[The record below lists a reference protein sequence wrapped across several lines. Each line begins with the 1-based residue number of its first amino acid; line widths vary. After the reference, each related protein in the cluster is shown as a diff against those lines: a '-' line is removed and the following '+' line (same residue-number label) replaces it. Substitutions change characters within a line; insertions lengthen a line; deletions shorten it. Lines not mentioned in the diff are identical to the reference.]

1 MNSIINTKMTCKGI
15 CVRYKAQK
23 PVGTGRYASGQRRC
37 QICEIFIKWE
47 GLWCPCCGYRL
58 RTKPRNLKYKAKL
71 RARVEADSIEAK
83 ANADVQSD
91 DVEVSEITVKS
102 KTKSKSKT
110 AKVKATKSKTTT
122 KAKEKTACK
131 YCEKLFVY
139 PDKHEKNCKKN
150 PHTEVVSSQES
161 ESIAIK
167 A

>member
-1 MNSIINTKMTCKGI
+1 MYNIHIMTCKGI

-71 RARVEADSIEAK
+71 RARVEADAVEAETKSISEMEQELAAEAK
-83 ANADVQSD
+83 
-91 DVEVSEITVKS
+91 TKS
-102 KTKSKSKT
+102 KTKAKT
-110 AKVKATKSKTTT
+110 KAKTT
-122 KAKEKTACK
+122 KAKTTKSKEKTL
-131 YCEKLFVY
+131 CEHCGKSYVFI
-139 PDKHEKNCKKN
+139 DKHLKKCTKN
-150 PHTEVVSSQES
+150 PEN